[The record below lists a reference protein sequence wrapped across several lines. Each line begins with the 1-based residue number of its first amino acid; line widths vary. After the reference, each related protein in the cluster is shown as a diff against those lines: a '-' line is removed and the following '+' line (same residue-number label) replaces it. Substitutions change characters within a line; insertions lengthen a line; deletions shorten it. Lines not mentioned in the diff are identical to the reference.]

1 MDKICKKELIATTIR
16 HLRIFI
22 AVAEAGKM
30 SLAAKSLYIAQPT
43 VSQAVAE
50 IEAEYSVRLFDRLSK
65 KLRITQQGRQLLAYA
80 RRIVSLFDEMERD
93 MRDASSPSLLRVG
106 ATVTVGAGLLPQLA
120 ARHESSQP
128 QAQIQ
133 AYVDNTQV
141 IEQMLL
147 RGELDLALVEGS
159 ISSPELL
166 TEPVAEDE
174 LTLACGLDHPLAG
187 QSCVRPEQ
195 LEGQAFILRE
205 QGSGVRARFEQYLED
220 RRIQIRPKWVCHSAD
235 AILSAAAA
243 GQGLAVVSKL
253 LAEPWFRQGLLRQL
267 PLADACLT
275 RQFCLVWHKDK
286 YLSPPLLE
294 LMERIRAC
302 RPA

>member
-1 MDKICKKELIATTIR
+1 
-16 HLRIFI
+16 
-22 AVAEAGKM
+22 M
-30 SLAAKSLYIAQPT
+30 SAAAKSLYIAQPT

-50 IEAEYSVRLFDRLSK
+50 IEAEYGVRLFDRLSK
-65 KLRITQQGRQLLAYA
+65 KLIITQQGRRLLAYA
-80 RRIVSLFDEMERD
+80 RRIVGLFDEMERD
-93 MRDASSPSLLRVG
+93 LRDSAAPSLLRVG
-106 ATVTVGAGLLPQLA
+106 ATITVGAGLLPQLA
-120 ARHESSQP
+120 ARHESLRP

-147 RGELDLALVEGS
+147 RGELDLALVEGV

-174 LTLACGLDHPLAG
+174 LILACGPDHPLAG
-187 QSCVRPEQ
+187 QSRVQPEQ
-195 LEGQAFILRE
+195 LEGQDFIFRE
-205 QGSGVRARFEQYLED
+205 QGSGVRARFEKYLEE
-220 RRIQIRPKWVCHSAD
+220 RKIQARPKWICHSTD

-243 GQGLAVVSKL
+243 GQGLAVVSRL
-253 LAEPWFRQGLLRQL
+253 LAEPWFHQGLLRQL
-267 PLADACLT
+267 PLADARLT

-294 LMERIRAC
+294 LMDLIRAC

>member
-220 RRIQIRPKWVCHSAD
+220 RRDRKS
-235 AILSAAAA
+235 
-243 GQGLAVVSKL
+243 VV
-253 LAEPWFRQGLLRQL
+253 
-267 PLADACLT
+267 
-275 RQFCLVWHKDK
+275 
-286 YLSPPLLE
+286 
-294 LMERIRAC
+294 
-302 RPA
+302 

>member
-1 MDKICKKELIATTIR
+1 MDQKELISTTIR

-43 VSQAVAE
+43 VSQAMAE
-50 IEAEYSVRLFDRLSK
+50 IEAEYGVRLFERLSK
-65 KLRITQQGRQLLAYA
+65 KLRITQQGQLLLTYA

-93 MRDASSPSLLRVG
+93 MRDAAVPSLLRVG
-106 ATVTVGAGLLPQLA
+106 ATVTAGAGLLPQLA
-120 ARHESSQP
+120 AQHEASQP
-128 QAQIQ
+128 QARIQ

-141 IEQMLL
+141 VEQMLL
-147 RGELDLALVEGS
+147 RGELDLAIIEGT
-159 ISSPELL
+159 ISSPELT

-174 LTLACGLDHPLAG
+174 LILACGPGHPLAG

-205 QGSGVRARFEQYLED
+205 QGSGVRARFEQYLSD
-220 RRIQIRPKWVCHSAD
+220 RRIQIQTKWVCHSAD

-243 GQGLAVVSKL
+243 GQGLAVVSEL
-253 LAEPWFRQGLLRQL
+253 LAEPWFRQGLLRRL
-267 PLADACLT
+267 PLSDARLT

-294 LMERIRAC
+294 LMDLIRAC